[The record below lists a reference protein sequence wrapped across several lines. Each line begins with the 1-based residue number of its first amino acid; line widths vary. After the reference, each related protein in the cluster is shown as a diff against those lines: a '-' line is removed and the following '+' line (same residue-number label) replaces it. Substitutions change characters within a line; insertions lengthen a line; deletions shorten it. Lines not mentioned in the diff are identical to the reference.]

1 MPNANPSSVG
11 AAPQQNNVGRAV
23 GQGIARGGIAGGL
36 AAYGAYNARQGLS
49 QQAALGTAQLSSFNN
64 ANRMAI
70 PNFSSMTFS
79 PVSGQNQLSKTGNAP
94 YLPQSRNFQSSN
106 TDNRGLSQDSRH

>member
-1 MPNANPSSVG
+1 M
-11 AAPQQNNVGRAV
+11 RE
-23 GQGIARGGIAGGL
+23 GGIAGGL

-49 QQAALGTAQLSSFNN
+49 QQASLGTAQLSSFNN

-94 YLPQSRNFQSSN
+94 YLPQMNM
-106 TDNRGLSQDSRH
+106 NRSPNNEPPAPRGTIN